1 LEITQTKM
9 KNKTA
14 RDATVLNTLESLQS
28 PSFGKFA
35 HTSIERQYR
44 HIVSQEKKVLV
55 NEAPEPLHQMRVG
68 TRRLRAA
75 LQVFDSTVKIPK
87 AGSKKR
93 LASFSR
99 VLGKL
104 RDFDVQISALKVD
117 YRPQLSTPEQELLD
131 EAVKTLEKKRGKF
144 LSKTKTALTS
154 SAYKNIKTT
163 YKRWLKNPEFK
174 AQATLPLLSIAPI
187 SLSNLVTTLLKHP
200 GWQLSVDSTSDAN
213 MEVIHDLRK
222 ISKHVRYQAELF
234 KPFYN
239 DSFHAWIEELKDIQD
254 SLGKIQDSQVLV
266 QIIERNFP
274 KGIRLPELMEI
285 INDERI
291 KATSHW
297 EIIRQKYLD
306 EDFQRHLQQ
315 IGTQG

>member
-1 LEITQTKM
+1 M
-9 KNKTA
+9 KNTTGKNTIPIH
-14 RDATVLNTLESLQS
+14 TLESLQS

-35 HTSIERQYR
+35 HTSIDRQYR
-44 HIVSQEKKVLV
+44 HIVNQEKKVLA
-55 NEAPEPLHQMRVG
+55 NEDLEPLHQMRVG
-68 TRRLRAA
+68 TRRLRAV

-104 RDFDVQISALKVD
+104 RDLDVQISALKVD
-117 YRPQLSTPEQELLD
+117 YRPQLSALEQELLD
-131 EAVKTLEKKRGKF
+131 EAVKTLEKKRSKF

-154 SAYKNIKTT
+154 SVYKNIKTT
-163 YKRWLKNPEFK
+163 YKGWLKNPEFK

-200 GWQLSVDSTSDAN
+200 GWQLSIDSTSDKN

-234 KPFYN
+234 KPFYEDN
-239 DSFHAWIEELKDIQD
+239 FHAWIEELKDIQD

-274 KGIRLPELMEI
+274 KGIRLPELIEI
-285 INDERI
+285 IDNERK
-291 KATSHW
+291 KAVSNW
-297 EIIRQKYLD
+297 EVIRQKYLD

-315 IGTQG
+315 IGTQA